1 MIPDFYP
8 PARAKLDGQGPGKWS
23 GRGEWKLVVHT
34 TEGRGLPDYDKGKF
48 APHVTYWP
56 KHRTWT
62 QHFEFNRPAES
73 IKNFDNDQVIQLEI
87 VCYSDKSKADTFGG
101 LWVAN
106 LGDDH
111 LDDIAAF
118 ARWVMAHLGIPAKWP
133 GTQALSAS
141 QANAPGFRF
150 EVEAFHRFAGLLGHQ
165 HTPSPNDH
173 WDPGAFPWQK
183 LMDRLEKED
192 DDVFSRSLDKE
203 TWGVLFDQG
212 IIEGRSKKVVVDYWS
227 SPDRTDEEH
236 RHATNVIVRVIAGRT
251 DQPLRDPD
259 TD

>member
-1 MIPDFYP
+1 
-8 PARAKLDGQGPGKWS
+8 
-23 GRGEWKLVVHT
+23 
-34 TEGRGLPDYDKGKF
+34 
-48 APHVTYWP
+48 
-56 KHRTWT
+56 
-62 QHFEFNRPAES
+62 
-73 IKNFDNDQVIQLEI
+73 
-87 VCYSDKSKADTFGG
+87 
-101 LWVAN
+101 
-106 LGDDH
+106 
-111 LDDIAAF
+111 
-118 ARWVMAHLGIPAKWP
+118 MAHLGIPARWP
-133 GTQALSAS
+133 GTQAFSAS

-183 LMDRLEKED
+183 LMDRLDKE

-212 IIEGRSKKVVVDYWS
+212 IVEGRARDVVVDYWS
-227 SPDRTDEEH
+227 SPERTDEEH

-251 DQPLRDPD
+251 DQPLRNPD